1 MNSQVGLYTKRN
13 RSRKAR
19 AFSQL
24 EAEDKLFE
32 SQEPEAGIQMPE
44 SRLRLPTD
52 VRLKNP
58 QMWKTLFQK
67 RLSGD
72 GLPEK
77 KRWLAKFAG
86 GGLLPGDFNGI
97 ALGPKGL

>member
-1 MNSQVGLYTKRN
+1 MNSQVGLYTKWN

-58 QMWKTLFQK
+58 QMWKTLA
-67 RLSGD
+67 G
-72 GLPEK
+72 K
-77 KRWLAKFAG
+77 KKVVGWPNLRG
-86 GGLLPGDFNGI
+86 GVSSRGI
-97 ALGPKGL
+97 LME